1 MTTFEEL
8 VQKKGSQADRLAFID
23 FKLRYTGIIKRS
35 DIGEMFNIG
44 NAAASKAISDY
55 SEERP
60 HNFQYDTK
68 TKLNTIKRESYKPLL
83 NIDADTALG
92 MLANGFNKN
101 KLYSEPK
108 TIITFDK
115 IGKIPNQL
123 DVECISRV
131 ARAIDGGYAITCGSY
146 LSENSDNRE
155 ARTLLPL
162 AVIYDGNN
170 WMFRAYDRTCTHKT
184 YFKTFHFSRFKNI
197 VEHFDKPEFKQ
208 KIEESLD
215 KDLSWNTQI
224 PLELELHPN
233 LNDKEKSRARTDF
246 GLEENT
252 DRITIPTRHAFMW
265 ILERKWFIDKR
276 TLEEINLEGQ
286 QEGTSVQPKNKC
298 FFKFRLTNRDTA
310 QYYDTLVKESKR

>member
-8 VQKKGSQADRLAFID
+8 VQEKGNQADRLAFID

-55 SEERP
+55 NDVRP
-60 HNFQYDTK
+60 NNFQYDTK
-68 TKLNTIKRESYKPLL
+68 TKLNTIKRDSYEPLL

-101 KLYSEPK
+101 KLYSEAK

-123 DVECISRV
+123 NVECISRV
-131 ARAIDGGYAITCGSY
+131 ARAIDGGYAIKCGSY

-162 AVIYDGNN
+162 AVMYDGNN

-208 KIEESLD
+208 KIGESLD

-224 PLELELHPN
+224 PLELELHPS
-233 LNDKEKSRARTDF
+233 LNVKEKSRVRTDF
-246 GLEENT
+246 GLEETT

-265 ILERKWFIDKR
+265 ILEKKWFIDKR
-276 TLEEINLEGQ
+276 TLDEINLESQ
-286 QEGTSVQPKNKC
+286 QEETSVQPKNKC

-310 QYYDTLVKESKR
+310 QYYDTLVKSSQK

>member
-1 MTTFEEL
+1 MTSFEQL
-8 VQKKGSQADRLAFID
+8 VEDKGNQADRLAFID

-55 SEERP
+55 NELRP
-60 HNFQYDTK
+60 SNLQYDTK
-68 TKLNTIKRESYKPLL
+68 TKLNTIIRNTYEPLL
-83 NIDADTALG
+83 NIDAETALG

-101 KLYSEPK
+101 KLYSEAK

-123 DVECISRV
+123 NVECISKV
-131 ARAIDGGYAITCGSY
+131 SRAIDGGYAIQCKSY
-146 LSENSDNRE
+146 LSENSDNRK

-162 AVIYDGNN
+162 AIIYDGSN
-170 WMFRAYDRTCTHKT
+170 WMFRAYDRTCTHQT
-184 YFKTFHFSRFKNI
+184 YFKTFNFSRIRNIIENFNEPDFKL
-197 VEHFDKPEFKQ
+197 KS
-208 KIEESLD
+208 EESLD

-224 PLELELHPN
+224 PLELELHPS
-233 LNDKEKSRARTDF
+233 LSEDEKKRVRTDF

-265 ILERKWFIDKR
+265 ILEKKWFIDKR
-276 TLEEINLEGQ
+276 PLEEITSINQ
-286 QEGTSVQPKNKC
+286 QEETTEQPTNKC

-310 QYYDTLVKESKR
+310 HYYDTLVKESKK